1 MKHVLLA
8 ILTVII
14 FWVGKT
20 LAMILMYASPDNIQ
34 HTFHASIYLLGSS
47 IFIFSIYYN
56 IDDTLNQIMKWV
68 FSIFGIYGILNTL
81 GLSYAAMSSSRIQD
95 EKDVGAAFIY
105 LTCSLIIGTGA
116 FFMLKKT
123 SQRVAHA

>member
-1 MKHVLLA
+1 MKHLLLV

-20 LAMILMYASPDNIQ
+20 LAMILMYASPDNTP
-34 HTFHASIYLLGSS
+34 HTLHSSIYLLGSS

-68 FSIFGIYGILNTL
+68 FSIFGIYAILNTL
-81 GLSYAAMSSSRIQD
+81 GFSYAAMFSSRIQD

-105 LTCSLIIGTGA
+105 LTCSLIIGMGI